1 MQTILLLKSAF
12 LCVSRFFGLSSF
24 DTVTTLI
31 LNRLASFLPFF
42 EVIPEIVSLY
52 GHLETIIHLKK
63 HYKTIILSD
72 LHLGMPHAK
81 VNELIQFLRSVSC
94 ERLILNGDIID
105 GWYIHKHPKCAWR
118 SDLMRLFRTISEMMK
133 NSTSDV
139 IYTYGNHDDFM
150 QRYVGKVIVGIKVFR
165 DFTLSSGGKK
175 FLVTHGDCFDTVNR
189 KATWLS
195 KVGASCYEFLLFIN
209 EFYNKYRAFRHKQP
223 FSFAQVIKRWTKKLV
238 SNFTNF
244 EKQITDFAVKNNY
257 DGIICGHIHHP
268 EDTHL
273 GNIRYLNSGD
283 WIENKSVL
291 IEDEDQ
297 NWKVLMA

>member
-1 MQTILLLKSAF
+1 MILCRCGFVFFLAINLLYKY
-12 LCVSRFFGLSSF
+12 FF
-24 DTVTTLI
+24 
-31 LNRLASFLPFF
+31 
-42 EVIPEIVSLY
+42 VSLY
-52 GHLETIIHLKK
+52 HYKETAMQLKK

-195 KVGASCYEFLLFIN
+195 KVGASCYEFLLFLN

>member
-1 MQTILLLKSAF
+1 M
-12 LCVSRFFGLSSF
+12 
-24 DTVTTLI
+24 
-31 LNRLASFLPFF
+31 
-42 EVIPEIVSLY
+42 
-52 GHLETIIHLKK
+52 
-63 HYKTIILSD
+63 
-72 LHLGMPHAK
+72 
-81 VNELIQFLRSVSC
+81 
-94 ERLILNGDIID
+94 
-105 GWYIHKHPKCAWR
+105 
-118 SDLMRLFRTISEMMK
+118 
-133 NSTSDV
+133 
-139 IYTYGNHDDFM
+139 
-150 QRYVGKVIVGIKVFR
+150 
-165 DFTLSSGGKK
+165 
-175 FLVTHGDCFDTVNR
+175 
-189 KATWLS
+189 
-195 KVGASCYEFLLFIN
+195 N